1 MKGISMFRVA
11 CAVAFALLTAGPS
24 FAAEIVPD
32 VVYGHKDGMALT
44 FDVLKPDRP
53 DGAAVIYMV
62 SGGWVSRW
70 SPPEQALRRWQPYLD
85 RGFTVFIVRHGSSP
99 KYLIPDI
106 VADVRRAVR
115 YIRFN
120 AKSWNVDADRIG
132 VHGASAGGHLSL
144 MLGTASDVGDPAATE
159 PFMKVSSRVAS
170 VVAYFPPTDLRGM
183 TRGLEAGTTGR
194 FPALNYE
201 REKAPD
207 YSPIVFVTPDDP
219 PTLLIHGDADTLVN
233 ISHSQNIYKVLQDAR
248 VVSEF
253 ITIPGAGHGFQGAD
267 ATRASAATLAWFEK
281 TLLKGR

>member
-1 MKGISMFRVA
+1 MFRVA
-11 CAVAFALLTAGPS
+11 CAVAFALLTAASS

-44 FDVLKPDRP
+44 FDILKPDRP

-106 VADVRRAVR
+106 VTDVRRAVR

-120 AKSWNVDADRIG
+120 AKRWNVDADRMG

-144 MLGTASDVGDPAATE
+144 MLGTASDAGDQAATE

-207 YSPIVFVTPDDP
+207 YSPIAFVTPDDP

-233 ISHSQNIYKVLQDAR
+233 ISHSQNLYKVLQDAR

-253 ITIPGAGHGFQGAD
+253 ITIPGAGHGFQGEA
-267 ATRASAATLAWFEK
+267 ATRASAAMLAWFEK
-281 TLLKGR
+281 TLLRR

>member
-11 CAVAFALLTAGPS
+11 CAVAFALLTAASS

-44 FDVLKPDRP
+44 FDILKPDRP

-106 VADVRRAVR
+106 VTDVRRAVR

-120 AKSWNVDADRIG
+120 AKRWNVDADRMG

-144 MLGTASDVGDPAATE
+144 MLGTASDAGDQAATE

-207 YSPIVFVTPDDP
+207 YSPIAFVTPDDP

-233 ISHSQNIYKVLQDAR
+233 ISHSQNLYKVLQDAR

-253 ITIPGAGHGFQGAD
+253 ITIPGAGHGFQGEA
-267 ATRASAATLAWFEK
+267 ATRASAAMLAWFEK
-281 TLLKGR
+281 TLLRR